1 MISEAK
7 FMIIPHTQH
16 HFRKEKIGEEA
27 KWYTLEHTY
36 GSIKRTAR
44 KKATDRER
52 DRERQRQTETDRD
65 RDRQTESAFSRLL
78 VILIQKLM

>member
-44 KKATDRER
+44 TKATDRER
-52 DRERQRQTETDRD
+52 QRETETETDRD